1 MKRLLYA
8 LIALILILSVFGLS
22 CFAETEATEPEIAPE
37 VTPEVGE
44 TTENGEEP
52 SENPSQ
58 GAETDFIDEIIAI
71 VTNGEIWANFG
82 IIASGVVALIV
93 AVTSKFNDIV
103 KAFNVTKDMI
113 GGKATKEETKEV
125 VTNSIYEVK
134 TAFDASYAELSGKYA
149 KLEQNYNAQTAVI
162 TLLALQLVKS
172 PNARTEIMKLLE
184 NTDIACDNVAEV
196 VEAVQAEIKAAD
208 EAMPK
213 VETPTLTA
221 LVEEVKAE
229 NTVMSLE

>member
-1 MKRLLYA
+1 MKRIVYA

-22 CFAETEATEPEIAPE
+22 CFAETEVTEPETA
-37 VTPEVGE
+37 PEVGE
-44 TTENGEEP
+44 TVENGEEAP
-52 SENPSQ
+52 ENSSQ
-58 GAETDFIDEIIAI
+58 GAETDFIDEIIAV

-113 GGKATKEETKEV
+113 GGKASKEETQEV
-125 VTNSIYEVK
+125 VTNAIDSVK
-134 TAFDASYAELSGKYA
+134 CAFDASYNELAGKYA
-149 KLEQNYNAQTAVI
+149 KLEQSYNAQTAVI

-184 NTDIACDNVAEV
+184 NTDIACDNVGEI

>member
-1 MKRLLYA
+1 M
-8 LIALILILSVFGLS
+8 
-22 CFAETEATEPEIAPE
+22 
-37 VTPEVGE
+37 
-44 TTENGEEP
+44 
-52 SENPSQ
+52 
-58 GAETDFIDEIIAI
+58 
-71 VTNGEIWANFG
+71 
-82 IIASGVVALIV
+82 
-93 AVTSKFNDIV
+93 
-103 KAFNVTKDMI
+103 
-113 GGKATKEETKEV
+113 
-125 VTNSIYEVK
+125 
-134 TAFDASYAELSGKYA
+134 
-149 KLEQNYNAQTAVI
+149 I

-213 VETPTLTA
+213 IETPTLTA

>member
-1 MKRLLYA
+1 MKRIFYA
-8 LIALILILSVFGLS
+8 LIALVLILSVFGMT

-44 TTENGEEP
+44 TTENGEETL
-52 SENPSQ
+52 ENPST
-58 GAETDFIDEIIAI
+58 ATETDFVGEIIAV

-134 TAFDASYAELSGKYA
+134 AAFDASYTELSGKYA
-149 KLEQNYNAQTAVI
+149 KLEQSYNSQTAVL

-172 PNARTEIMKLLE
+172 PNARTEIIKLLE
-184 NTDIACDNVAEV
+184 NTDIACDNVAKV

-213 VETPTLTA
+213 LETPTLTA